1 MCCSCFVEFGI
12 ELHPWSD
19 PVHNA
24 VRPSFCSLCSLTQ
37 PSLYRPQNA
46 HQQARPQQ
54 QGQQQQPGFPSF
66 ASPSNPPL
74 DSSFLDSPQV
84 AKQMAALTA
93 ANQARIA
100 QNSRIAPANG
110 GTISGPYFGAINYP
124 PGGHDL
130 LTANG
135 HANSQMPN
143 NYGVPQTPNSA
154 TNPSFLDSPMSQP
167 NSTRNQPP
175 PNNVYKGRQQSFLA
189 GLANL
194 MAKRGTPLP
203 PSLTGVPSSYDPSRS
218 PWTIIEPSTEIG
230 SFRLAGK
237 DVDLF
242 KLWGLVNQNGGGHAV
257 SLSLMRCW
265 YMF

>member
-1 MCCSCFVEFGI
+1 M
-12 ELHPWSD
+12 
-19 PVHNA
+19 
-24 VRPSFCSLCSLTQ
+24 R
-37 PSLYRPQNA
+37 
-46 HQQARPQQ
+46 
-54 QGQQQQPGFPSF
+54 GQQQQPGFLF
-66 ASPSNPPL
+66 ASPANPSL

-100 QNSRIAPANG
+100 QNSRIAPAPA
-110 GTISGPYFGAINYP
+110 GTSSGPYFGAITSYP

-130 LTANG
+130 VTANG
-135 HANSQMPN
+135 HANSQLPN
-143 NYGVPQTPNSA
+143 NYGLPQSQNPV
-154 TNPSFLDSPMSQP
+154 TNPSLLDSPMSQP

-175 PNNVYKGRQQSFLA
+175 NNATKGRQQNFLA

-203 PSLTGVPSSYDPSRS
+203 PSLTGIPSSYDPSRS

-230 SFRLAGK
+230 SFKLAGK

-242 KLWGLVNQNGGGHAV
+242 KLWGLVFQNGGGHAV
-257 SLSLMRCW
+257 SLSSMCV
-265 YMF
+265 